1 MTKKQE
7 LFIVEYLKDFNA
19 TRSAIAAGYSEESAG
34 VIGHENLSKP
44 EIKQEIDRRYRELIG
59 PNERIIR
66 DNLELWRSIMASPEA
81 AERDKLKASEL
92 IGKYAAMFQERLRV
106 DSSGEIRVVIDSDD
120 AN

>member
-19 TRSAIAAGYSEESAG
+19 TRSAIAAGYSEESAHS
-34 VIGHENLSKP
+34 IGSENLNKP
-44 EIKQEIDRRYRELIG
+44 EIKEEIDRRYRELIG

-92 IGKYAAMFQERLRV
+92 IGKYAAMFQERLTIN
-106 DSSGEIRVVIDSDD
+106 DGEPITIEVVSAKD
-120 AN
+120 